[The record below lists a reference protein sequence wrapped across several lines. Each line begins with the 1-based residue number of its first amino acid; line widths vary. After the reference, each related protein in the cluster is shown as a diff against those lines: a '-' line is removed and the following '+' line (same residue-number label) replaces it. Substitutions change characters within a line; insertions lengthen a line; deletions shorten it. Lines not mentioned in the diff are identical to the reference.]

1 MDADP
6 ETVRLLAE
14 EYFHLQNTI
23 EAFDEKALGIK
34 EWGTGISV
42 AIVALALKLSNR
54 WIASLA
60 AINAIGFW
68 LIESMWKLFQWS
80 YMGRIWEIETF
91 FRANGSTDP
100 IAPLQIT
107 RYWLSQWQGGDQLD
121 DWDWRRDKWLVFI
134 EKFLDFN
141 VFMPYLVIVVLVV
154 LMILF
159 WNWFG
164 SKP

>member
-23 EAFDEKALGIK
+23 EAFDEKALRIK

-42 AIVALALKLSNR
+42 AIVALALKQSNR
-54 WIASLA
+54 WIVSLA
-60 AINAIGFW
+60 AINAICFW
-68 LIESMWKLFQWS
+68 LIESAWKLFQWS
-80 YMGRIWEIETF
+80 YMARIWEIEAF
-91 FRANGSTDP
+91 FRTNSAPDQ

-107 RYWLSQWQGGDQLD
+107 RYWLSQWRGSNLLENF
-121 DWDWRRDKWLVFI
+121 DWQREKWIVFI

-141 VFMPYLVIVVLVV
+141 VLMPYSLIIVLAL
-154 LMILF
+154 LMLLL
-159 WNWFG
+159 WNWF
-164 SKP
+164 SNKT